1 MLSPSKAKRAAACP
15 ARGRLPLSFSVLTL
29 VATAIGTAGCLPT
42 AMTLGGADPADPTA
56 RVAPVQYRAI
66 TAPYSSLRPAAP
78 TSWRERND
86 AVAPRSESDR

>member
-1 MLSPSKAKRAAACP
+1 MSSPLKAKRAAACP
-15 ARGRLPLSFSVLTL
+15 ARGRLPLPFFVLTL
-29 VATAIGTAGCLPT
+29 VAAAIGTAGCQPT
-42 AMTLGGADPADPTA
+42 AIALGGADPADATA
-56 RVAPVQYRAI
+56 KGAPVQYRAT

>member
-1 MLSPSKAKRAAACP
+1 MSSPSKATRAAAYA
-15 ARGRLPLSFSVLTL
+15 ARGRLPLPLSMLTL
-29 VATAIGTAGCLPT
+29 VAAAIGTAGCMPT
-42 AMTLGGADPADPTA
+42 AMTLGGADPADATA